1 MSWTRVFGI
10 VTFGALA
17 GMLMGGLFGMG
28 AGSMAPGLF
37 RNIIPWTDAE
47 PRGVATLLGAT
58 AGVLL
63 GGGLAVFAIL
73 IQTLTR
79 WRAKP

>member
-1 MSWTRVFGI
+1 
-10 VTFGALA
+10 
-17 GMLMGGLFGMG
+17 
-28 AGSMAPGLF
+28 MAPGLF

-47 PRGVATLLGAT
+47 PRGVAILLGGT

-63 GGGLAVFAIL
+63 GGGLAVFAII
-73 IQTLTR
+73 IQTVTR